1 MDVLSHEYE
10 DISDSST
17 SNEFRYAGFWMR
29 FWAFLTDLIIIFSL
43 RGLLLTPLKFI
54 NEGVAINI
62 GIWTLNGILASLIF
76 FAYFLLMTK
85 YFGQTVG
92 KMLFGLK
99 VINENEASLSW
110 SDLLYREVI
119 GRFIHVVYFA
129 LNTLYI
135 VVAFTPKKQGLHD
148 MFADTIVVHSE

>member
-1 MDVLSHEYE
+1 MDVISHEYE
-10 DISDSST
+10 DLSDRST
-17 SNEFRYAGFWMR
+17 NNEHQYAGFWMR

-54 NEGVAINI
+54 NEGIPINI
-62 GIWTLNGILASLIF
+62 GIWTLNSILASLIF

-85 YFGQTVG
+85 YLGQTMG

-99 VINENEASLSW
+99 VIKENDGPLSW
-110 SDLLYREVI
+110 EDLLYREVV